1 MTELLCVIRFVFKLT
16 FLDMLSMSSL
26 ESMRHVLDLLSD
38 MLQAVN
44 PSDRAVSE
52 TVFPGLLNPPFV

>member
-1 MTELLCVIRFVFKLT
+1 
-16 FLDMLSMSSL
+16 MLSMSSL